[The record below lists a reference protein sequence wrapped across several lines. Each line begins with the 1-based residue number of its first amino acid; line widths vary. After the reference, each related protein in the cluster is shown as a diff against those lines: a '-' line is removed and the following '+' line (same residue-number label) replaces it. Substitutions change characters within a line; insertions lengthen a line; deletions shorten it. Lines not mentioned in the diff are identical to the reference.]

1 MIESIIFYAGF
12 LLIVILFKEEFQK
25 SLRWAWEA
33 LQAYPNLKPLAYPLA
48 VLLAILVA
56 MLIVNSIITLFT
68 GIKYSYE

>member
-12 LLIVILFKEEFQK
+12 FLIVILFTEEFQK
-25 SLRWAWEA
+25 ALRWAREA
-33 LQAYPNLKPLAYPLA
+33 LQAYPHWKPLAYPLA